1 MGKAEE
7 TKARIERAALTLFV
21 ARGVAETTTREIAL
35 AAGIAEGTIYRHFV
49 SKEAMAAELFLR
61 VHTGLAEQLDTAQRG
76 KPGLQGKSRAIVEAY
91 CRAADAD
98 WLLFSYH
105 LLSQHQHM
113 IQIRIEQANPV
124 GVVREVVRRAMAAG
138 EIPRR
143 DIDVVTA
150 MTMGIVL
157 QPAIHKVYGR
167 ITGLL
172 MDHLDMLADTVWWCL
187 QGRGAVDDAAIDDRK
202 KRSTREI

>member
-1 MGKAEE
+1 MGKAED
-7 TKARIERAALTLFV
+7 TKAKIERAALTLFV

-61 VHTGLAEQLDTAQRG
+61 VHGGLAEQLETAQRERT
-76 KPGLQGKSRAIVEAY
+76 GLQAKSRAIVEAY

-113 IQIRIEQANPV
+113 VQVRIEQANPV
-124 GVVREVVRRAMAAG
+124 AVVREVVRKAMAAG

-143 DIDVVTA
+143 DVDVVTA

-167 ITGLL
+167 ITGPLGDHVELL
-172 MDHLDMLADTVWWCL
+172 AEAVWSVL
-187 QGRGAVDDAAIDDRK
+187 QGRATADLAVPDHRK
-202 KRSTREI
+202 KRSDSRN

>member
-1 MGKAEE
+1 MGKAED

-49 SKEAMAAELFLR
+49 SKEAMAEELFLR
-61 VHTGLAEQLDTAQRG
+61 VHNGLADRLDKAQRG
-76 KPGLQGKSRAIVEAY
+76 KATLKDKARAIVEAY
-91 CRAADAD
+91 CASADAD

-113 IQIRIEQANPV
+113 IQLKINQANPV
-124 GVVREVVRRAMAAG
+124 GVVREVVRKAMVTG
-138 EIPRR
+138 EIPKR
-143 DIDVVTA
+143 DVDVVTA
-150 MTMGIVL
+150 MTMGVVL

-167 ITGLL
+167 IAGALS
-172 MDHLDMLADTVWWCL
+172 DHVEILAEGVWAALC
-187 QGRGAVDDAAIDDRK
+187 GRAPRPLRLPKA
-202 KRSTREI
+202 